1 MDDDPADEDVDFEV
15 QLEVVD
21 VGSFALTVVSLASN
35 ALASDSMP
43 VATSLGNVVYGR
55 TSKFKMHTLLFD
67 RKGVNVVS
75 SKSTAGKKDPT
86 WIRNSTTVG
95 HQQFIVYI

>member
-21 VGSFALTVVSLASN
+21 VGSFALAVVSLASN

-43 VATSLGNVVYGR
+43 VATSLGNVVYGSQQIIYF
-55 TSKFKMHTLLFD
+55 TPPLLIFD
-67 RKGVNVVS
+67 LKG
-75 SKSTAGKKDPT
+75 GKCCVFP
-86 WIRNSTTVG
+86 NETTRPLFVD
-95 HQQFIVYI
+95 F

>member
-21 VGSFALTVVSLASN
+21 VGSFALAVVSLASN

-55 TSKFKMHTLLFD
+55 TSKLMHTLLFD
-67 RKGVNVVS
+67 LKGVNVV
-75 SKSTAGKKDPT
+75 
-86 WIRNSTTVG
+86 
-95 HQQFIVYI
+95 

>member
-1 MDDDPADEDVDFEV
+1 MVDDDPADEDVDFEV

-21 VGSFALTVVSLASN
+21 VGSFALAVVSLASN

-55 TSKFKMHTLLFD
+55 TSKLFPQPSSPSSI
-67 RKGVNVVS
+67 KGGKCSLS
-75 SKSTAGKKDPT
+75 SKSTLDKKP
-86 WIRNSTTVG
+86 
-95 HQQFIVYI
+95 